1 MREIALYILIAL
13 SAPAVLRRPFLGVVI
28 YLGANIVRP
37 EMLFW
42 GGGGGSFVFITY
54 YILILAGC
62 LLRGEL
68 SGLGRIFQR
77 EYLLMLWMLAAIYL
91 SILLTK
97 FQVPM
102 ASYFATDLAKTLGL
116 CGLLYLLIKTL
127 ADVELLETTLLGC
140 LTFLGIWG
148 IEQQMLGNERLEG
161 LGGAA
166 WGDSNG
172 VASVYVLFLPV
183 ALAFAY
189 AAGKRRR
196 FWIFMGVAAV
206 MVALIVCTKSR
217 GGLLGMTACLFS
229 FAIYARKTAATLKV
243 ALLFALVVAPFATDA
258 YLERMKT
265 LQGVSD
271 VENFEGSAR
280 SRFILWEAGLMV
292 FSRNPVV
299 GTGFL
304 TYPEAKMEFEGN
316 FYHLEDQ
323 FREWVFRKE
332 SKKVT
337 HNTYIQMLSDC
348 GVFGAL
354 PFFLLVAGGIRSGFR
369 ARGRLKHEPH
379 ERTSLWLAG
388 CSAGLTGF
396 SVCIITIDSITMPF
410 IYVQLVMIG
419 ILSRTLSGSVEG
431 LPQVVEPEPAVA
443 VQPA

>member
-42 GGGGGSFVFITY
+42 GGEGGSFVFITY
-54 YILILAGC
+54 YLLILTGC

-68 SGLGRIFQR
+68 ARLGQVFQR

-91 SILLTK
+91 SIMLTQ
-97 FQVPM
+97 FQAPM
-102 ASYFATDLAKTLGL
+102 ATYFATDIAKTLGL
-116 CGLLYLLIKTL
+116 CGLLYLLIKKL

-189 AAGKRRR
+189 ASRKRRR

-229 FAIYARKTAATLKV
+229 FAIYARKTAATFKV
-243 ALLFALVVAPFATDA
+243 ALLLALLVTPFATDA

-292 FSRNPVV
+292 FSRSPVV

-304 TYPEAKMEFEGN
+304 TYPEAKMEFEEN
-316 FYHLEDQ
+316 FYHLEDH

-354 PFFLLVAGGIRSGFR
+354 PFFLLVAGGIRSGFK
-369 ARGRLKHEPH
+369 ARGSLKE
-379 ERTSLWLAG
+379 ERDGAAGLWLAG

-410 IYVQLVMIG
+410 IYVQLVVIG
-419 ILSRTLSGSVEG
+419 ILSRTLSGSPAG
-431 LPQVVEPEPAVA
+431 LPPLAEPEAAVA
-443 VQPA
+443 EQPA